1 MDYQEEMKKLL
12 DINEIN
18 RLHRAA
24 KNKDKKEIIKW
35 GQSFEQIVIN
45 YYNNYY
51 KEKYI
56 IQYME
61 KLKDIDTALLYV
73 LHFGEA
79 TNFGNKRLKS
89 TMDDLSATVK
99 GFYSGEFNRAEY
111 RQMLK
116 DDGIKLEDF

>member
-1 MDYQEEMKKLL
+1 MKKLL

-51 KEKYI
+51 REKYI

-89 TMDDLSATVK
+89 TMDDLSTTIK
-99 GFYSGEFNRAEY
+99 GFYDGEFSRDEY